1 MNWNQGE
8 GGKQMI
14 VELKPKFD
22 GKKSFYNKAR
32 LQIESDEITLISYN
46 TPIIKLNKNNIMFL
60 AQYEHLSSTTMR
72 HLREFLRQ
80 SDMFNLASMKKNEM
94 YEMLNELRR

>member
-1 MNWNQGE
+1 
-8 GGKQMI
+8 MI

-22 GKKSFYNKAR
+22 GRKSFYNKAM
-32 LQIESDEITLISYN
+32 LKIERDEITLISYN
-46 TPIIKLNKNNIMFL
+46 TPIIALYKNNIIFL
-60 AQYEHLSSTTMR
+60 TQREHLSNTTMR

-80 SDMFNLASMKKNEM
+80 SNMSSIASMKKNEM